1 MARYDV
7 VVIGAGLGGLTAGAI
22 LAREGRKVL
31 VIERGNSVGGAASSY
46 KAGDL
51 FIEASLHKTS
61 GPEDDRDPKHRPL
74 TRAGVLDK
82 VEWVSTGSIYDV
94 RGGPLREPFTL
105 PPGFEAARAA
115 LSQRFPEARDAIATI
130 LDEMER
136 IAAAAGALARDGR
149 LRNPLEDLDRLK
161 AALPGLRDWDA
172 SLAQKFEA
180 AFGSNEAVKCAL
192 AGNLWHYHD
201 DPATLWWVFFAASQ
215 GGYLQSGGRYV
226 KTGSQR
232 LSSALARTILRSEGC
247 AIALRR
253 VVTGI
258 GVDAQGRA
266 NAVTHIAKA
275 GGDPQ
280 TVEADCVVSNAAPGI
295 VSTLLPENQ
304 GASLTASYA
313 KRRPSVSLF
322 ALTLGLSRKP
332 ADVGLKAYSTQL
344 LPGWMTSLNDYA
356 RGTELFAGEPTGR
369 MPPMSIVNYAAIE
382 SGVPT
387 EPYIIS
393 VVGTDR
399 VENWSGVERDVYT
412 AKRARWQD
420 AIVSCLDGIYPG
432 LKSAIAASS
441 FNTASSM
448 VSYLNAP
455 NGAAYGF
462 APTPPNGAD
471 HSSRSPVT
479 VVNGLYLASSYAG
492 FGGYNGAIQ
501 AGQACA
507 DAIIGEQTS
516 ASSPRRRGPVF
527 QSFHD

>member
-61 GPEDDRDPKHRPL
+61 GPEDARDPKHRAL
-74 TRAGVLDK
+74 TRAGALDK
-82 VEWVSTGSIYDV
+82 VEWVPTGPIFEV
-94 RGGPLREPFTL
+94 RGGPLREPFML
-105 PPGFEAARAA
+105 PPGFDAAREA
-115 LSQRFPEARDAIATI
+115 LTQRFPEARDSIVSI
-130 LDEMER
+130 LSEMES
-136 IAAAAGALARDGR
+136 IANAAGALSREGKF
-149 LRNPLEDLDRLK
+149 RNPLESLDGLK
-161 AALPGLRDWDA
+161 AALPDVRDWSL

-180 AFGSNEAVKCAL
+180 AFGRNEAVKCAL

-201 DPATLWWVFFAASQ
+201 DPASLWWIFFAASQ

-258 GVDAQGRA
+258 GIDADGRA
-266 NAVTHIAKA
+266 NSVTHIAKA

-280 TVEADCVVSNAAPGI
+280 TVEADCVVSNAAPRTAA
-295 VSTLLPENQ
+295 SLLPALQ
-304 GASLTASYA
+304 ASKLSESYA
-313 KRRPSVSLF
+313 DRASSVSLF

-332 ADVGLKAYSTQL
+332 DEIGLANYSTQL
-344 LPGWMTSLNDYA
+344 LPDWMATLADYA
-356 RGTELFAGEPTGR
+356 KGTALFANEPAGQ
-369 MPPMSIVNYAAIE
+369 MPPMSIVNYSAID
-382 SGVPT
+382 SGVPVS
-387 EPYIIS
+387 PYIVS

-399 VENWSGVERDVYT
+399 LSNWSGVERPVYT

-420 AIVSCLDGIYPG
+420 AIVGHLDCIYPG
-432 LKSAIAASS
+432 LKEAIVASA

-448 VSYLNAP
+448 VSYLNVP
-455 NGAAYGF
+455 DGAAYGF
-462 APTPPNGAD
+462 APSPPVA
-471 HSSRSPVT
+471 SRIQPRSPHT
-479 VVNGLYLASSYAG
+479 VIDGLYLASSYAG

-507 DAIIGEQTS
+507 DEIIC
-516 ASSPRRRGPVF
+516 AKR
-527 QSFHD
+527 

>member
-61 GPEDDRDPKHRPL
+61 GPEDVRDPKHRAL

-82 VEWVSTGSIYDV
+82 VEWVPTGPLYEV
-94 RGGPLREPFTL
+94 RGGPLHEPFKL
-105 PPGFEAARAA
+105 PPGFAA
-115 LSQRFPEARDAIATI
+115 ARDALTARFPDVREAIAAT
-130 LDEMER
+130 LREMES
-136 IAAAAGALARDGR
+136 IADAAGRLAAEGKF
-149 LRNPLEDLDRLK
+149 RNPLDSLDALK
-161 AALPGLRDWDA
+161 AALPQQRDWEM
-172 SLAQKFEA
+172 SLAAKFDA
-180 AFGSNEAVKCAL
+180 AFGRNEAVKCAL

-201 DPATLWWVFFAASQ
+201 DPATLWWIFFAAAQ

-247 AIALRR
+247 AVALRR
-253 VVTGI
+253 VATGI
-258 GVDAQGRA
+258 GVDDDGRA
-266 NAVTHIAKA
+266 NTVTHIAKA

-280 TVEADCVVSNAAPGI
+280 TVEAGCIISNAAPGI
-295 VSTLLPENQ
+295 AASLLPDAAGTQ
-304 GASLTASYA
+304 LSQSYA
-313 KRRPSVSLF
+313 GRAPSVSLF

-332 ADVGLKAYSTQL
+332 EDIGLSAYSTQL
-344 LPGWMTSLNDYA
+344 LAPWMTRLADYA
-356 RGTELFAGEPTGR
+356 KGTALFAHEAGTQ
-369 MPPMSIVNYAAIE
+369 MPPVSIVNYSAID

-387 EPYIIS
+387 APYIVS

-399 VENWSGVERDVYT
+399 LTNWSGVERPVYT

-420 AIVSCLDGIYPG
+420 AIVAYLDGVYPG
-432 LKSAIAASS
+432 LKDAIAASS

-455 NGAAYGF
+455 DGAAYGF
-462 APTPPNGAD
+462 APSPPTANEQ
-471 HSSRSPVT
+471 RSPDT
-479 VVNGLYLASSYAG
+479 VIDGLYLASCYAG
-492 FGGYNGAIQ
+492 YGGYNGAIQ

-507 DAIIGEQTS
+507 DDILSGK
-516 ASSPRRRGPVF
+516 
-527 QSFHD
+527 

>member
-1 MARYDV
+1 MARFDV

-61 GPEDDRDPKHRPL
+61 GPEDARDPKHRAL

-82 VEWVSTGSIYDV
+82 VEWVPTGSIFQV
-94 RGGPLREPFTL
+94 RGGPLREPFDL
-105 PPGFEAARAA
+105 PAGFDTARAA
-115 LSQRFPEARDAIATI
+115 LTQRFPEAADAIATT
-130 LDEMER
+130 LGEMER
-136 IAAAAGALARDGR
+136 IAEAAGHLARDGKFH
-149 LRNPLEDLDRLK
+149 NPQQGLDGLK
-161 AALPGLRDWDA
+161 AALPDLHDWTL
-172 SLAQKFEA
+172 SLAEKFDA
-180 AFGSNEAVKCAL
+180 AFGRNEALKCAL

-201 DPATLWWVFFAASQ
+201 DPATLWWPFFACTQ

-247 AIALRR
+247 AVALRR
-253 VVTGI
+253 VATGI
-258 GVDAQGRA
+258 GTDAEGRV
-266 NAVTHIAKA
+266 NSVTHIAKA

-280 TVEADCVVSNAAPGI
+280 TVEADCVISNAAPQTAGK
-295 VSTLLPENQ
+295 LLLGPQ
-304 GASLTASYA
+304 GSKLATSYA
-313 KRRPSVSLF
+313 SRPSSVSLF

-332 ADVGLKAYSTQL
+332 DEIGIASYSTQL
-344 LPGWMTSLNDYA
+344 LPGWMQNLADYA
-356 RGTELFAGEPTGR
+356 KGTALFAHEPADR
-369 MPPMSIVNYAAIE
+369 MPPMSIVNYSAID

-387 EPYIIS
+387 TPFIVS

-399 VENWSGVERDVYT
+399 LTNWSGVEREVYT

-420 AIVSCLDGIYPG
+420 AIVAYLDSVYPG
-432 LKSAIAASS
+432 LKDAIVASS

-455 NGAAYGF
+455 DGAAYGF
-462 APTPPNGAD
+462 APNPPANGAE
-471 HSSRSPVT
+471 RSPRT
-479 VVNGLYLASSYAG
+479 VVDGLYLASSYAG

-507 DAIIGEQTS
+507 YQIIGTK
-516 ASSPRRRGPVF
+516 
-527 QSFHD
+527 

>member
-61 GPEDDRDPKHRPL
+61 GPEDARDPKHRAL
-74 TRAGVLDK
+74 ARAGALDK
-82 VEWVSTGSIYDV
+82 VEWIPTGAIFEV
-94 RGGPLREPFTL
+94 RGGPLAEPFML
-105 PPGFEAARAA
+105 PPGFDAAREA
-115 LSQRFPEARDAIATI
+115 LTRRFPADRDGIASI
-130 LDEMER
+130 LSEIES
-136 IAAAAGALARDGR
+136 ITNAAGALSREGKF
-149 LRNPLEDLDRLK
+149 RNPLESLDGLK
-161 AALPGLRDWDA
+161 AALPEVRDWSL
-172 SLAQKFEA
+172 SLAQKFDA
-180 AFGSNEAVKCAL
+180 AFGGNEAVKCAL

-201 DPATLWWVFFAASQ
+201 DPASLWWIFFAAMQ

-247 AIALRR
+247 AVALRR
-253 VVTGI
+253 VATGI
-258 GVDAQGRA
+258 GVGGNGRA
-266 NAVTHIAKA
+266 NSVTHIAKA
-275 GGDPQ
+275 GDDPQ
-280 TVEADCVVSNAAPGI
+280 TVEADCIVSNAAPGI
-295 VSTLLPENQ
+295 AASLLPEAE
-304 GASLTASYA
+304 GSKLSRSYA
-313 KRRPSVSLF
+313 GRASSVSLF

-332 ADVGLKAYSTQL
+332 DEIGLSAYSTQL
-344 LPGWMTSLNDYA
+344 LPDWMTSLADYA
-356 RGTELFAGEPTGR
+356 NGTTLFANEPGAQ
-369 MPPMSIVNYAAIE
+369 MPPVSIVNYSAID

-387 EPYIIS
+387 QPFIVS

-399 VENWSGVERDVYT
+399 LTNWSGVERAVYT
-412 AKRARWQD
+412 AKRTRWQE
-420 AIVSCLDGIYPG
+420 AIVGYLDGIYPG
-432 LKSAIAASS
+432 LNGAITASS

-455 NGAAYGF
+455 GGAAYGF
-462 APTPPNGAD
+462 APSPPAAAHNGA
-471 HSSRSPVT
+471 RSAHT
-479 VVNGLYLASSYAG
+479 VIDGLYLASSYAG

-507 DAIIGEQTS
+507 DEIIGE
-516 ASSPRRRGPVF
+516 R
-527 QSFHD
+527 

>member
-31 VIERGNSVGGAASSY
+31 LIERGNSVGGAASSY

-61 GPEDDRDPKHRPL
+61 GPEDARDLKHLAL

-82 VEWVSTGSIYDV
+82 VEWVSTGSVFEV
-94 RGGPLREPFTL
+94 RGGPLREPFML
-105 PPGFEAARAA
+105 PANFAAAREA
-115 LSQRFPEARDAIATI
+115 LTQRFPDARDGIASI
-130 LDEMER
+130 LHEMER
-136 IAAAAGALARDGR
+136 LADAAGTLAREGR
-149 LRNPLEDLDRLK
+149 FRNTLENLDALK
-161 AALPGLRDWDA
+161 AALPEIHDWDL
-172 SLAQKFEA
+172 SLAQKFDA
-180 AFGSNEAVKCAL
+180 AFGGNEAVKCAL

-201 DPATLWWVFFAASQ
+201 DPASLWWIFFATAQ

-253 VVTGI
+253 VATGI

-266 NAVTHIAKA
+266 NSVTHIAKA

-280 TVEADCVVSNAAPGI
+280 TDEADCIVSNAAPG
-295 VSTLLPENQ
+295 VAAALLPEAE
-304 GASLTASYA
+304 GSRLSASYA
-313 KRRPSVSLF
+313 GRKSSVSLF
-322 ALTLGLSRKP
+322 ALTLGLSCKP
-332 ADVGLKAYSTQL
+332 DAIGLTSYSTQL
-344 LPGWMTSLNDYA
+344 LPEWMASLADYA
-356 RGTELFAGEPTGR
+356 KGSALFADEPAAR
-369 MPPMSIVNYAAIE
+369 MPPFSIVNYSAID
-382 SGVPT
+382 SGVPVS
-387 EPYIIS
+387 PFIVS

-399 VENWSGVERDVYT
+399 LANWEGMERSVYT
-412 AKRARWQD
+412 AKRGRWRD
-420 AIVSCLDGIYPG
+420 AIVAHLDGIYPG
-432 LKSAIAASS
+432 LQAAAVASS

-455 NGAAYGF
+455 DGAAYGF
-462 APTPPNGAD
+462 APNPPDAS
-471 HSSRSPVT
+471 HTQSRSPQT
-479 VVNGLYLASSYAG
+479 VIDRLYLASSYAG
-492 FGGYNGAIQ
+492 YGGYNGAIQ

-507 DAIIGEQTS
+507 DTIIG
-516 ASSPRRRGPVF
+516 AG
-527 QSFHD
+527 

>member
-46 KAGDL
+46 KSGDL

-61 GPEDDRDPKHRPL
+61 GPEDARDPKHRAL

-82 VEWVSTGSIYDV
+82 VEWIPTGAIFEV
-94 RGGPLREPFTL
+94 RGGPVREPFKL
-105 PPGFEAARAA
+105 PPGFDAAREA
-115 LSQRFPEARDAIATI
+115 LTKRFPDAREGIAAI
-130 LDEMER
+130 LSEMES
-136 IAAAAGALARDGR
+136 IAGAAGKLAGEGKF
-149 LRNPLEDLDRLK
+149 RNPQESLEALK
-161 AALPGLRDWDA
+161 AELPQQQGWDL
-172 SLAQKFEA
+172 SLAARFDA
-180 AFGSNEAVKCAL
+180 AFGGNEAVKCAL

-201 DPATLWWVFFAASQ
+201 DPASLWWTFFAAAQ

-247 AIALRR
+247 AVALRR
-253 VVTGI
+253 VATGI
-258 GVDAQGRA
+258 GVDGDGRA
-266 NAVTHIAKA
+266 SSVTHIAKA

-280 TVEADCVVSNAAPGI
+280 TVEADCVISNAAPGI
-295 VSTLLPENQ
+295 AATLLPGPAAARLSQ
-304 GASLTASYA
+304 SYA
-313 KRRPSVSLF
+313 GRAPSVSLF

-332 ADVGLKAYSTQL
+332 DEIGLSAYSTQL
-344 LPGWMTSLNDYA
+344 LPDWMNSLADYA
-356 RGTELFAGEPTGR
+356 KGTALFAHEPGAQ
-369 MPPMSIVNYAAIE
+369 MPPVSIVNYSAID

-387 EPYIIS
+387 EPHIVS

-399 VENWSGVERDVYT
+399 LSNWSGVERAVYT
-412 AKRARWQD
+412 AKRARWQE
-420 AIVSCLDGIYPG
+420 AIVAWLDRIYPG
-432 LKSAIAASS
+432 LKGAIAASS

-455 NGAAYGF
+455 DGAAYGF
-462 APTPPNGAD
+462 APNPPTTAPQAA
-471 HSSRSPVT
+471 RSPDT
-479 VVNGLYLASSYAG
+479 VIDGLYLASSYAG

-507 DAIIGEQTS
+507 DEILS
-516 ASSPRRRGPVF
+516 AG
-527 QSFHD
+527 

>member
-61 GPEDDRDPKHRPL
+61 APEDGRDPKHRAL

-82 VEWVSTGSIYDV
+82 VEWIPTGSIYEV
-94 RGGPLREPFTL
+94 RGGPLREPFAL
-105 PPGFEAARAA
+105 PPGFSAACEA
-115 LSQRFPEARDAIATI
+115 LSARFPDAREAIAAT
-130 LDEMER
+130 LAEMES
-136 IAAAAGALARDGR
+136 IANAAGRLASEGR
-149 LRNPLEDLDRLK
+149 FRNPLNSLDALK
-161 AALPGLRDWDA
+161 AALPQQHDWTL
-172 SLAQKFEA
+172 SLAAKFDA
-180 AFGSNEAVKCAL
+180 AFGRNEAVKCAL

-201 DPATLWWVFFAASQ
+201 DPATLWWIFWAAAQ
-215 GGYLQSGGRYV
+215 GGYLQNGGRYV

-247 AIALRR
+247 AVALRR
-253 VVTGI
+253 VATGI
-258 GVDAQGRA
+258 GVGDNGRV
-266 NAVTHIAKA
+266 NSVTHIAKA

-280 TVEADCVVSNAAPGI
+280 TVEADCIVSNAAPGI
-295 VSTLLPENQ
+295 AASLLPNPAAAKLAQ
-304 GASLTASYA
+304 SYA
-313 KRRPSVSLF
+313 GRAPSVSLF

-332 ADVGLKAYSTQL
+332 DEVGLAAYSTQL
-344 LPGWMTSLNDYA
+344 LPPWMTSFADYA
-356 RGTELFAGEPTGR
+356 KGTALFANEPGAQ
-369 MPPMSIVNYAAIE
+369 MPPVSIVNYSAID

-387 EPYIIS
+387 TPFIVS

-399 VENWSGVERDVYT
+399 LSNWSGVERPVYT

-420 AIVSCLDGIYPG
+420 AIVAYLDGIYPG
-432 LKSAIAASS
+432 LKGAIAASS

-455 NGAAYGF
+455 DGAAYGF
-462 APTPPNGAD
+462 APSPPVAGEA
-471 HSSRSPVT
+471 RSPDT
-479 VVNGLYLASSYAG
+479 VIDGLYLGSCYAG
-492 FGGYNGAIQ
+492 YGGYNGAIQ

-507 DAIIGEQTS
+507 DDILAG
-516 ASSPRRRGPVF
+516 R
-527 QSFHD
+527 

>member
-61 GPEDDRDPKHRPL
+61 GPEDARDPKHRAL

-82 VEWVSTGSIYDV
+82 VEWVPTGSIFEV
-94 RGGPLREPFTL
+94 RGGPLREPFSL
-105 PPGFEAARAA
+105 PPGFDAARAA
-115 LSQRFPEARDAIATI
+115 LTLRFPEVRDGIASI
-130 LDEMER
+130 LNEMER
-136 IAAAAGALARDGR
+136 IAGAAGALARDGQF
-149 LRNPLEDLDRLK
+149 RNPLASLDGLK
-161 AALPGLRDWDA
+161 AALPQPDDWDL
-172 SLAQKFEA
+172 SLAQKFDKV
-180 AFGSNEAVKCAL
+180 FGTNEAVKCAL

-201 DPATLWWVFFAASQ
+201 DPASLWWIFFAISQ

-247 AIALRR
+247 AVALRR
-253 VVTGI
+253 VVTAI

-266 NAVTHIAKA
+266 NSVTHIAKA

-280 TVEADCVVSNAAPGI
+280 TVEADCVISNAAPGI
-295 VSTLLPENQ
+295 AASLLPASQ
-304 GASLTASYA
+304 GSALTASYA
-313 KRRPSVSLF
+313 GRPPSVSLF
-322 ALTLGLSRKP
+322 ALTFGLSRKP
-332 ADVGLKAYSTQL
+332 DETGLKAYSTQL
-344 LPGWMTSLNDYA
+344 LPDWMASLADYA
-356 RGTELFAGEPTGR
+356 KGTALFADEPADR
-369 MPPMSIVNYAAIE
+369 MPPMSIVNYAAID

-387 EPYIIS
+387 QPYIVS

-399 VENWSGVERDVYT
+399 LSNWSGVERAVYT
-412 AKRARWQD
+412 AKRARWQQAIVAHLDRAYPGFKD
-420 AIVSCLDGIYPG
+420 AIVA
-432 LKSAIAASS
+432 SA

-455 NGAAYGF
+455 DGAAYGF
-462 APTPPNGAD
+462 APNPPKGAGGAA
-471 HSSRSPVT
+471 RSPLT
-479 VVNGLYLASSYAG
+479 VVDGLYLASSYAG

-507 DAIIGEQTS
+507 DEIIG
-516 ASSPRRRGPVF
+516 R
-527 QSFHD
+527 

>member
-1 MARYDV
+1 MARFDV

-46 KAGDL
+46 KVGDL

-61 GPEDDRDPKHRPL
+61 GPEDRRDPKHRAL

-82 VEWVSTGSIYDV
+82 VEWVPTGSLFEV
-94 RGGPLREPFTL
+94 RGGPLREPFSL
-105 PPGFEAARAA
+105 PTAFEAAREA
-115 LSQRFPEARDAIATI
+115 LLRRFGNAREGIAST
-130 LDEMER
+130 LHEMER
-136 IAAAAGALARDGR
+136 IADAAGALSGSGR
-149 LRNPLEDLDRLK
+149 FRNPLESLDALK
-161 AALPGLRDWDA
+161 AALPEVCDWDL
-172 SLAQKFEA
+172 SLAQKFDA
-180 AFGSNEAVKCAL
+180 AFGGNEALKCAL

-201 DPATLWWVFFAASQ
+201 DPASLWWIFFAAAQ

-232 LSSALARTILRSEGC
+232 LSSALARIILRSEGC

-253 VVTGI
+253 VATGI
-258 GVDAQGRA
+258 GVDADGRA
-266 NAVTHIAKA
+266 GSVTHIAKA

-280 TVEADCVVSNAAPGI
+280 TVEADCVVSNAAPAI
-295 VSTLLPENQ
+295 AASLLPASQ
-304 GASLTASYA
+304 GSKLSASYA
-313 KRRPSVSLF
+313 GRPSSVSLF
-322 ALTLGLSRKP
+322 ALTLGLSRRP
-332 ADVGLKAYSTQL
+332 DETGLAAYSTQL
-344 LPGWMTSLNDYA
+344 LPEWMSSLADYA
-356 RGTELFAGEPTGR
+356 KGTALFAQEPAGR
-369 MPPMSIVNYAAIE
+369 MPPMSIVNYSAID

-387 EPYIIS
+387 QPYIVS

-399 VENWSGVERDVYT
+399 LDNWSGLERPIYT

-420 AIVSCLDGIYPG
+420 AMVAYLDRIYPG
-432 LKSAIAASS
+432 LKDAIVASS

-455 NGAAYGF
+455 DGAAYGF
-462 APTPPNGAD
+462 APNPPAD
-471 HSSRSPVT
+471 TGNAARSPHT
-479 VVNGLYLASSYAG
+479 VVDGLYLASSYAG

-507 DAIIGEQTS
+507 DEIIG
-516 ASSPRRRGPVF
+516 AR
-527 QSFHD
+527 

>member
-61 GPEDDRDPKHRPL
+61 GPEDSRDPKHRAL

-82 VEWVSTGSIYDV
+82 VEWVPTGSIYQV

-105 PPGFEAARAA
+105 PCGFEAAREA
-115 LSQRFPEARDAIATI
+115 LTQRFPDARDGIVST
-130 LDEMER
+130 LSEMER
-136 IAAAAGALARDGR
+136 IANAAGALSNDGKFH
-149 LRNPLEDLDRLK
+149 NPLASLGGLK
-161 AALPGLRDWDA
+161 AALPELRDWDI
-172 SLAQKFEA
+172 SLAQRFDA
-180 AFGSNEAVKCAL
+180 AFGGNEAVKCAL

-201 DPATLWWVFFAASQ
+201 DPAALWWVFFAASQ

-232 LSSALARTILRSEGC
+232 LSSALARTILRTEGC

-253 VVTGI
+253 VATAI
-258 GVDAQGRA
+258 GVDGKGRA
-266 NAVTHIAKA
+266 SSVTHIAKA

-280 TVEADCVVSNAAPGI
+280 TIEADCVVSNAAPQI
-295 VSTLLPENQ
+295 SASLLPENQ
-304 GASLTASYA
+304 GSKLSASYA
-313 KRRPSVSLF
+313 GRRSSVSLF

-332 ADVGLKAYSTQL
+332 DETSLTAYSTQL
-344 LPGWMTSLNDYA
+344 LPEWMASLADYA
-356 RGTELFAGEPTGR
+356 KGTALFANEPAGR
-369 MPPMSIVNYAAIE
+369 MPPMSIVNYSAID

-387 EPYIIS
+387 QPHIVSI
-393 VVGTDR
+393 VGTDR
-399 VENWSGVERDVYT
+399 LSNWSGVERSVYM
-412 AKRARWQD
+412 AKRARWQE
-420 AIVSCLDGIYPG
+420 AIVAHLDRIYPG
-432 LKSAIAASS
+432 LKEAIVASS

-455 NGAAYGF
+455 DGAAYGF
-462 APTPPNGAD
+462 APSPPIGAGNAA
-471 HSSRSPVT
+471 RSPRT
-479 VVNGLYLASSYAG
+479 VVDGLYLASSYAG

-507 DAIIGEQTS
+507 DEIIAG
-516 ASSPRRRGPVF
+516 A
-527 QSFHD
+527 

>member
-61 GPEDDRDPKHRPL
+61 GPEDARDPKHRAL

-82 VEWVSTGSIYDV
+82 VEWVPTGSIFEV
-94 RGGPLREPFTL
+94 RGGPLRQPFRL
-105 PPGFEAARAA
+105 PSGFDAARDA
-115 LSQRFPEARDAIATI
+115 LTQRFPEAREGIVSILNEMQSIAQ
-130 LDEMER
+130 
-136 IAAAAGALARDGR
+136 AAGSLSHDGQFS
-149 LRNPLEDLDRLK
+149 NPLQSLDRLK
-161 AALPGLRDWDA
+161 AALPDVRDWDV
-172 SLAQKFEA
+172 SLAQKFDA
-180 AFGSNEAVKCAL
+180 TFGGNEAVKCAL

-201 DPATLWWVFFAASQ
+201 DPASLWWIFFAAAQ

-247 AIALRR
+247 AVALRR
-253 VVTGI
+253 VATGI
-258 GVDAQGRA
+258 GVDAKGRA
-266 NAVTHIAKA
+266 SSVTHIAKT

-280 TVEADCVVSNAAPGI
+280 TVEADCIISNAAPAI
-295 VSTLLPENQ
+295 AATLLPGAQ
-304 GASLTASYA
+304 GSALSASYA
-313 KRRPSVSLF
+313 ERTSSVSLF

-332 ADVGLKAYSTQL
+332 EETGLAAYSTQL
-344 LPGWMTSLNDYA
+344 LPEWMTSLADYA
-356 RGTELFAGEPTGR
+356 KGTALFAAEPGDR
-369 MPPMSIVNYAAIE
+369 MPPMSIVNYAAID

-387 EPYIIS
+387 QPFIVS

-399 VENWSGVERDVYT
+399 LSNWSGVERPVYT
-412 AKRARWQD
+412 AKRARWQE
-420 AIVSCLDGIYPG
+420 AIVAHLDRIYPG
-432 LKSAIAASS
+432 LKDAIVASS

-455 NGAAYGF
+455 DGAAYGF
-462 APTPPNGAD
+462 APHPPVGAGNAT
-471 HSSRSPVT
+471 RSPHT
-479 VVNGLYLASSYAG
+479 VVDGLYLASSYAG

-507 DAIIGEQTS
+507 DEIIGE
-516 ASSPRRRGPVF
+516 AHKP
-527 QSFHD
+527 

>member
-74 TRAGVLDK
+74 MRAGVLDK
-82 VEWVSTGSIYDV
+82 VEWVSTGSIFDV

-105 PPGFEAARAA
+105 PAGFDTARAA
-115 LSQRFPEARDAIATI
+115 LSQRFPEAHEGIVSI

-149 LRNPLEDLDRLK
+149 FRNPLESLDGLK
-161 AALPGLRDWDA
+161 AALPELRDWDA
-172 SLAQKFEA
+172 SLTQKFDA
-180 AFGSNEAVKCAL
+180 VFGNNEAVKCAL

-232 LSSALARTILRSEGC
+232 LSSALGRTILRSEGC

-253 VVTGI
+253 IATGI
-258 GVDAQGRA
+258 GVDTEGRV
-266 NAVTHIAKA
+266 NTVTHIAKS

-280 TVEADCVVSNAAPGI
+280 TVEADCIVSNAAPGI
-295 VSTLLPENQ
+295 AATLLPASQ
-304 GASLTASYA
+304 AASLTASYA
-313 KRRPSVSLF
+313 KRRPSISLF
-322 ALTLGLSRKP
+322 AMTLGLTCKP

-344 LPGWMTSLNDYA
+344 LPDWMTSLNDYA
-356 RGTELFAGEPTGR
+356 RGTELFASEPAGR
-369 MPPMSIVNYAAIE
+369 MPPMSIVNYSAIE

-387 EPYIIS
+387 EPYIVS

-399 VENWSGVERDVYT
+399 LGNWSGVERAVYT
-412 AKRARWQD
+412 AKRARWQE
-420 AIVSCLDGIYPG
+420 AIVTHLDGIYPG
-432 LKSAIAASS
+432 LKDAITASA

-462 APTPPNGAD
+462 APNPPNDDGNA
-471 HSSRSPVT
+471 SRSPVT

-492 FGGYNGAIQ
+492 FGGYNGTIQ

-507 DAIIGEQTS
+507 DAIIS
-516 ASSPRRRGPVF
+516 KP
-527 QSFHD
+527 

>member
-1 MARYDV
+1 MARFDV

-46 KAGDL
+46 KSGDL

-61 GPEDDRDPKHRPL
+61 GPEDARDPKHRAL

-82 VEWVSTGSIYDV
+82 VEWVPTGPIYEV
-94 RGGPLREPFTL
+94 RGGPLREAFSL
-105 PPGFEAARAA
+105 PSGFDAAREA
-115 LSQRFPEARDAIATI
+115 LMQRFGEARDGIASI
-130 LDEMER
+130 LSEMER
-136 IAAAAGALARDGR
+136 IAGAAGALAREGKF
-149 LRNPLEDLDRLK
+149 RNPLESLGALQ
-161 AALPGLRDWDA
+161 AALPDLSDWDV
-172 SLAQKFEA
+172 SLKQKFDA

-201 DPATLWWVFFAASQ
+201 DPASLWWVFFAASQ

-247 AIALRR
+247 AVALRR
-253 VVTGI
+253 VATAI

-266 NAVTHIAKA
+266 NSVTHIAKA

-280 TVEADCVVSNAAPGI
+280 IVEADCIISNAAPG
-295 VSTLLPENQ
+295 VSAMLLPEMQ
-304 GASLTASYA
+304 GSKLTASYKDRA
-313 KRRPSVSLF
+313 SSVSLF

-332 ADVGLKAYSTQL
+332 DEIGLKAYSTQL
-344 LPGWMTSLNDYA
+344 LPAWMTSLADYA
-356 RGTELFAGEPTGR
+356 KGTALFANEPADR
-369 MPPMSIVNYAAIE
+369 MPPMSIVNYSAID

-387 EPYIIS
+387 EPCIVS

-399 VENWSGVERDVYT
+399 LENWSGVERSVYT

-420 AIVSCLDGIYPG
+420 AIVADLDRVYPG
-432 LKSAIAASS
+432 LKDAIAASA

-455 NGAAYGF
+455 GGAAYGF
-462 APTPPNGAD
+462 APNPPNGAD
-471 HSSRSPVT
+471 TSARSPVT
-479 VVNGLYLASSYAG
+479 VVDGLYLASSYAG

-507 DAIIGEQTS
+507 DEIIG
-516 ASSPRRRGPVF
+516 G
-527 QSFHD
+527 